1 MFRIVRASALVVILA
16 CTAGAGETPNH
27 VTVTPTES
35 SAPLTMASAADAGAP
50 KVTDDS
56 YGEIFLNLLE
66 GVLALF

>member
-1 MFRIVRASALVVILA
+1 MFRIVRASALVVVLA

-27 VTVTPTES
+27 VTGTPTDPP
-35 SAPLTMASAADAGAP
+35 APLMVASASAADAPEG
-50 KVTDDS
+50 TEDS